1 MKILVADNLC
11 KCYGKNENKIRA
23 VNNVSLEVMEGAL
36 VAIMGPSG
44 SGKSTLLNL
53 LAGLDKPD
61 SGKVYINGV
70 DIYKLKDNELT
81 KFRRKNI
88 GFVYQFYNLV
98 PVLTVKENILLPA
111 LLDNKKYDKKYF
123 YSLIKTLGLSDR
135 LNHLPNE
142 ISGGQQQ
149 RASIGRSLINK
160 PKILFADE
168 PTGNLD
174 SKNTYEIMNLLKASA
189 KENDQTLVVITHDP
203 EIVSYADR
211 NIVMKDGKIDREEKV
226 VWWIS

>member
-174 SKNTYEIMNLLKASA
+174 SRSKKSVMKLLKFYNR
-189 KENDQTLVVITHDP
+189 KYHQTIVIVTHDVSVAKMADKI
-203 EIVSYADR
+203 IVF
-211 NIVMKDGKIDREEKV
+211 KDGNVKEERIAGK
-226 VWWIS
+226 